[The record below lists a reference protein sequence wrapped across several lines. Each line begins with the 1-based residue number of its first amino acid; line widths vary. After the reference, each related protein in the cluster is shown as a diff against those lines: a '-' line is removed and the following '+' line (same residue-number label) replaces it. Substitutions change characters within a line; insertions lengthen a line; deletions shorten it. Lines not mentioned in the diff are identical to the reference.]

1 MPQAK
6 SVFENP
12 DLNID
17 GFLLDTTW
25 KVLPFYVVSIL
36 TACFRNTSVP
46 ICYSFGN
53 SENKK
58 LYGLLLK
65 TIEQKF
71 QITFRGKVVESDQGT
86 SLKSLTKEWGFVHL
100 MCLRHLLNGIKNI
113 NFFYEIKMLVKSATQ
128 FEFDNCRTTF
138 SETFSKL
145 CENDQNAYEKINN
158 SLKKVG
164 LVFHDNKIEIG
175 DEARW
180 DQVSILKRIQYRMP
194 STTNS
199 LEATHGHLNRRTPRR
214 NNFFAAIFRLYN
226 EFNLKYEQVE
236 SRIKHNYSFIKRKT
250 KLKPIR
256 YGFTQSI
263 SLCDHYK
270 TDIKNCLCSDNKLES
285 ANFRIDI
292 PCFHRLLFGAE
303 FEKVPQMSFNFP
315 KFFTTFIFEDQII
328 PNEKSTKKKEYND
341 IEYVSNL
348 VKRFTRYKNIEGIQN
363 YVSSH
368 FKNKTGFYIH
378 NQDVAIVQIIEEAIY
393 HFKNPD
399 QQTI

>member
-1 MPQAK
+1 MHM
-6 SVFENP
+6 N
-12 DLNID
+12 
-17 GFLLDTTW
+17 
-25 KVLPFYVVSIL
+25 
-36 TACFRNTSVP
+36 
-46 ICYSFGN
+46 
-53 SENKK
+53 
-58 LYGLLLK
+58 
-65 TIEQKF
+65 
-71 QITFRGKVVESDQGT
+71 
-86 SLKSLTKEWGFVHL
+86 
-100 MCLRHLLNGIKNI
+100 
-113 NFFYEIKMLVKSATQ
+113 
-128 FEFDNCRTTF
+128 
-138 SETFSKL
+138 
-145 CENDQNAYEKINN
+145 KINN

-214 NNFFAAIFRLYN
+214 NNIFAAIFRLYN

-236 SRIKHNYSFIKRKT
+236 SRIKHNYSYIKRKT
-250 KLKPIR
+250 KFKPIR

-328 PNEKSTKKKEYND
+328 PNENPTKKKR
-341 IEYVSNL
+341 I
-348 VKRFTRYKNIEGIQN
+348 
-363 YVSSH
+363 
-368 FKNKTGFYIH
+368 
-378 NQDVAIVQIIEEAIY
+378 
-393 HFKNPD
+393 
-399 QQTI
+399 